1 MHWHSDYDACLH
13 IINKK
18 TGEPHRMSK
27 KIFTQGHICF
37 HYPNAY
43 EENGHIVIDATASW
57 KQSNKD
63 YTVGMKIV
71 NKIENKKCV
80 NFILNYFFRETS
92 ISKYDARM
100 A

>member
-1 MHWHSDYDACLH
+1 MFNLFLRAMHWHSDYDACLH

-18 TGEPHRMSK
+18 TGEPHPMSK

-71 NKIENKKCV
+71 N
-80 NFILNYFFRETS
+80 FQ
-92 ISKYDARM
+92 
-100 A
+100 

>member
-1 MHWHSDYDACLH
+1 MFNLCLRAMHWHSDYDACLH

-18 TGEPHRMSK
+18 TGEPHPMSK

-63 YTVGMKIV
+63 YTVGMRILIV
-71 NKIENKKCV
+71 QLIRLKT
-80 NFILNYFFRETS
+80 RS
-92 ISKYDARM
+92 A
-100 A
+100 